1 MLDWTSGAQRI
12 RQHTQ
17 GEIKTIMEE
26 KKKGRPAKEETA
38 GQTIGIRLTAD
49 IINQVDEITEEESK
63 KTGYRLDRVNIIRRA
78 ITDFIQRYNQE
89 REQ

>member
-1 MLDWTSGAQRI
+1 MT
-12 RQHTQ
+12 
-17 GEIKTIMEE
+17 E
-26 KKKGRPAKEETA
+26 KKKGRPVKEETA

-49 IINQVDEITEEESK
+49 IISQVDEITEEESK

-89 REQ
+89 RNK

>member
-1 MLDWTSGAQRI
+1 MPDK
-12 RQHTQ
+12 
-17 GEIKTIMEE
+17 EI

-49 IINQVDEITEEESK
+49 IISQIDEITEQESN

-78 ITDFIQRYNQE
+78 ITDFIQRY